1 MNKCYFFLLLIIVL
15 LPSCSKKETPVIN
28 DNTEYLIDWN
38 AAADSSSS
46 AMINSFWNASDKYFN
61 SNNSGLKD
69 FQYWPQAHALDVMID
84 AYARNK
90 NLTYKTTIDQW
101 YDGVKKNNGNTFL
114 NQFYDDMEWNALAM
128 LRAYNITSDEKFKTA
143 ATDVWKDI
151 QTGWNTNA
159 GGGIAWKK
167 DQPYSK
173 NACSNGPA
181 CILAAR
187 LYQQFNDV
195 KDKEWAIKIYGW
207 EKEYL
212 FNISNGAV
220 ADNIDSRTGE
230 VKTTWIFT
238 YNQGTFIGSALEL
251 YKITGDKGYLND
263 AVKAADYA
271 LNNLVDSNDRILK
284 NEGTGDGGLF
294 KGVFVRYFT
303 QLILTPDLS
312 STIQKRY
319 ITFLKHNG
327 ETLWREGTNKSLI
340 LFSPYWK
347 TKPGSTTDLTTQTSG
362 AMLIEAVALLKK
374 QNLLEN

>member
-101 YDGVKKNNGNTFL
+101 YEGVKKGNGNTFL

-347 TKPGSTTDLTTQTSG
+347 TKQGSTTDLTTQTSG